1 MGPIAL
7 VREVS
12 AAFVDC
18 VTANPPSPPLDAGV
32 ARRQHAAYTAALADH
47 GFTVEWV
54 TPAPDLP
61 DGCFVEDTAVVI
73 DDAALLTVPGHP
85 NRRRETASVGGALE
99 RFVAV
104 ERMAAPATLD
114 GGDVLQVGS
123 TVFVGVGSRTNADGI
138 AALARFA
145 VVRGRR
151 VVPVHTSGVL
161 HLKSAATALDDETVL
176 VHPASVE
183 TDAFSGIRTVPVVD
197 DDPEAANVVRLPD
210 GTLLASS
217 AFPGTADRLESLGH
231 RVSTVDVS
239 EIARADGGLT
249 CLSIRLRKWTAS
261 PPLLS

>member
-12 AAFVDC
+12 AAFADC

-47 GFTVEWV
+47 GFTLEWV
-54 TPAPDLP
+54 APAPDHP

-85 NRRRETASVGGALE
+85 SRRRETTSVGEALE
-99 RFVAV
+99 RFVSV
-104 ERMAAPATLD
+104 ERMALPATLD

-123 TVFVGVGSRTNADGI
+123 TIFVGVGSRTNADGI
-138 AALARFA
+138 AALERFA
-145 VVRGRR
+145 GGHGRL
-151 VVPVHTSGVL
+151 VVPVHTFGVL

-183 TDAFSGIRTVPVVD
+183 TDAFPGFQTVRVVEE
-197 DDPEAANVVRLPD
+197 DPEAANVVRLPD

-217 AFPGTADRLESLGH
+217 TFPRTTDRLGSLGH
-231 RVSTVDVS
+231 RVATVDVS
-239 EIARADGGLT
+239 EIARANGGLT
-249 CLSIRLRKWTAS
+249 CLSIRLRGWTAS
-261 PPLLS
+261 SSLLS